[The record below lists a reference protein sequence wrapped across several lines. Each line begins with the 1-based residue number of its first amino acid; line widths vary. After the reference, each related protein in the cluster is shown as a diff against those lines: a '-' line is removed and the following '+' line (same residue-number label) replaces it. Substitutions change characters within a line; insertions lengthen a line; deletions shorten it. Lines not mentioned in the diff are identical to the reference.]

1 MVDTRGGRWLLGITL
16 GLLLLVMAI
25 IVLVVGLN
33 DFQVN
38 AHDLSQG
45 FTLPLSLL
53 LPVSAIVVVT
63 SEWSQRTALT
73 TFSLEPHR
81 VRVIG
86 AKLVAVSTLAV
97 ATFVV
102 AMLTAVVTNLLCSAI
117 TGNPLEWRLDGSE
130 VVWTVV
136 NQLAFFGMAFALA
149 CLLLNTPGAVSI
161 YYVVAL
167 LLPIMLWGT
176 LYAIFDWAK
185 DVLPWIDINT
195 AMAPLTTGSDVI
207 GDPVSVDATNYVQ
220 AIWTF
225 LLWAGLP
232 VALGLWRILRAELK

>member
-38 AHDLSQG
+38 ANDLSQG

-97 ATFVV
+97 GTIVV

-117 TGNPLEWRLDGSE
+117 TGNPLEWRLDGSQ

-195 AMAPLTTGSDVI
+195 AMAPLTTGRDIV
-207 GDPVSVDATNYVQ
+207 GDPVSIDATNYVQ